1 MWAELVSYLEHLLF
15 QVCERRAGHQVGVAL
30 SEWLPGDGGLSLDLL
45 GQVCLVIERGADR
58 QVQLQDGQSAAF
70 CIRKGQKHQGLTYLP
85 IGVLWVAT
93 VPIISVGV
101 SVVVVV
107 VLCVLHMLALTT
119 LPILATVAHYL
130 DCVVLRHIQPVTRPS
145 GAVGQRQ
152 NKQVW
157 FWAGETGLGKQAG

>member
-45 GQVCLVIERGADR
+45 GQICLIIEPGADG
-58 QVQLQDGQSAAF
+58 QVQLQDGQSAAL

-85 IGVLWVAT
+85 IGRLWVAT
-93 VPIISVGV
+93 VPIISVV
-101 SVVVVV
+101 SVVVV
-107 VLCVLHMLALTT
+107 VLCVLHVLVLTT
-119 LPILATVAHYL
+119 LPIRATVAHYL

-152 NKQVW
+152 DKQVW